1 MLTECSDI
9 VIGQLQHCSWTKII
23 VNLEKQLGYQT
34 VHGTAVEVKWQ
45 GNSNSLLIANN
56 VLTVLYES
64 QKIHLTSATLMN
76 PVLLLSMSQCSP
88 LHVLVSVTSA
98 VNLCDTYNIT
108 YTRGLVVISWHLL
121 WDGRYY
127 VLWGFFFSFF
137 LSLSLFFFFFVH
149 SLTSILIVLVNSLQE
164 FADIWLM
171 LWLLFLILRLWL
183 LFFHWTIQKLQRE
196 KSRQTSIG
204 GRIDGSK
211 QANYNTCWLCQNYLY
226 VHF

>member
-108 YTRGLVVISWHLL
+108 RGLVVISWHLL

-127 VLWGFFFSFF
+127 VLWGFFF
-137 LSLSLFFFFFVH
+137 LFFCLSRSFSF
-149 SLTSILIVLVNSLQE
+149 SLYIPLHP
-164 FADIWLM
+164 F
-171 LWLLFLILRLWL
+171 
-183 LFFHWTIQKLQRE
+183 
-196 KSRQTSIG
+196 
-204 GRIDGSK
+204 
-211 QANYNTCWLCQNYLY
+211 
-226 VHF
+226 

>member
-98 VNLCDTYNIT
+98 VNLCDLQHNLYK
-108 YTRGLVVISWHLL
+108 GPCGHLL
-121 WDGRYY
+121 AFIMRWQILCSLG
-127 VLWGFFFSFF
+127 VFFF
-137 LSLSLFFFFFVH
+137 LFFCLSRSFSF
-149 SLTSILIVLVNSLQE
+149 SLYIPLHP
-164 FADIWLM
+164 F
-171 LWLLFLILRLWL
+171 
-183 LFFHWTIQKLQRE
+183 
-196 KSRQTSIG
+196 
-204 GRIDGSK
+204 
-211 QANYNTCWLCQNYLY
+211 
-226 VHF
+226 

>member
-1 MLTECSDI
+1 M
-9 VIGQLQHCSWTKII
+9 
-23 VNLEKQLGYQT
+23 
-34 VHGTAVEVKWQ
+34 HGTAAEVKWQ

-108 YTRGLVVISWHLL
+108 YTRGLVVISWHFL

-127 VLWGFFFSFF
+127 VLWG
-137 LSLSLFFFFFVH
+137 LFFFLFSV
-149 SLTSILIVLVNSLQE
+149 SL
-164 FADIWLM
+164 A
-171 LWLLFLILRLWL
+171 LFLFLCTFPYIHSNSFSKLPSGICWHLINAMIIIPYIEAMAIILSLNHSKIAER
-183 LFFHWTIQKLQRE
+183 K
-196 KSRQTSIG
+196 KQTDIH
-204 GRIDGSK
+204 RRK
-211 QANYNTCWLCQNYLY
+211 NRW
-226 VHF
+226 